1 MEHPFWE
8 RRENME
14 RKLALKVNEKDNVA
28 TLFVNGIKD
37 GNEVEVRD
45 KKGASQFVTVIGDIP
60 YGHKVALRDIRKG
73 EAIVK
78 YGEEL
83 GAASKDIRF
92 GEYVHVHNLDSMRGR
107 GDL

>member
-37 GNEVEVRD
+37 GDEVEVRD
-45 KKGASQFVTVIGDIP
+45 KRELPSLSQ
-60 YGHKVALRDIRKG
+60 
-73 EAIVK
+73 
-78 YGEEL
+78 
-83 GAASKDIRF
+83 
-92 GEYVHVHNLDSMRGR
+92 
-107 GDL
+107 